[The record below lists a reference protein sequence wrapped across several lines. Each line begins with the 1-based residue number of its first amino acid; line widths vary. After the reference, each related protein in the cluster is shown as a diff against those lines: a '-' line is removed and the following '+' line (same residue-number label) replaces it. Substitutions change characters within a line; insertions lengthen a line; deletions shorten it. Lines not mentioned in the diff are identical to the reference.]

1 MKQKS
6 LLCLLHKVNLCPY
19 HNHVAI
25 PPSNPTPI
33 ALSTSTMPSEKSHP
47 IKPRIIIHGGCG
59 NITRANLPSSQW
71 TLYRAALLSILQN
84 ASHALS
90 KPHATALDIATATVT
105 QLENNPL
112 FNAGRGAVFTRNGTI
127 ELEASVMVSRG
138 YRKRGVGVMG
148 VTRVRNP
155 ILLAKEMLMR
165 GEEEDGGGAQGHCQL
180 TGDVCEDLASKWGLE
195 SVEPGYFWTR
205 RRWEEHR
212 KGLGKSCE
220 REEYERER
228 RAAGSDEEF
237 ECMRFD
243 GEGNELYLTNDPSW
257 NGTDYL
263 PQGTVGCVVLDSTG
277 TICVATS
284 TGGIT
289 NKLPG
294 RVGDTPTLGA
304 GFWAEEWQTTPTVP
318 QQISPSPLSIFSEW
332 TSALSACIPSL
343 TSTSNFHPIPQEVS
357 RLRHAAGIS
366 GTGNGDSFLR
376 LSAVRTACAI
386 ARFSQPETSL
396 QKAVTAVAGPNGM
409 LQLSAEDRWRKT
421 GEGEGGMIGIELD
434 GSGVGK
440 VVADFNCGG
449 MFRAWVD
456 GEGEERVM
464 VFRGEF

>member
-1 MKQKS
+1 
-6 LLCLLHKVNLCPY
+6 
-19 HNHVAI
+19 
-25 PPSNPTPI
+25 
-33 ALSTSTMPSEKSHP
+33 
-47 IKPRIIIHGGCG
+47 
-59 NITRANLPSSQW
+59 
-71 TLYRAALLSILQN
+71 
-84 ASHALS
+84 
-90 KPHATALDIATATVT
+90 
-105 QLENNPL
+105 
-112 FNAGRGAVFTRNGTI
+112 
-127 ELEASVMVSRG
+127 MVSSG

-155 ILLAKEMLMR
+155 ILLAKEMLVR
-165 GEEEDGGGAQGHCQL
+165 GEESDGGGAQGHCQL
-180 TGDVCEDLASKWGLE
+180 TGDVCERLAGDWDLE
-195 SVEPGYFWTR
+195 TVDRGYFWTR

-228 RAAGSDEEF
+228 RAAGYDEVF
-237 ECMRFD
+237 ERVQVG
-243 GEGNELYLTNDPSW
+243 GEEGDIYLTNDPSW

-304 GFWAEEWQTTPTVP
+304 GFWAEEWQSSTKIS
-318 QQISPSPLSIFSEW
+318 QQTSPSPFSILSDW
-332 TSALSACIPSL
+332 TSALTACTPSL
-343 TSTSNFHPIPQEVS
+343 TSASTYHPVPQEVS
-357 RLRHAAGIS
+357 LRRRAAAIS

-386 ARFSQPETSL
+386 ARFSQPDSSL
-396 QKAVTAVAGPNGM
+396 QRAVTAVAGPDGM

-434 GSGVGK
+434 GSGVGR

-456 GEGEERVM
+456 GDGEERVM
-464 VFRGEF
+464 VFREEFRMK

>member
-1 MKQKS
+1 
-6 LLCLLHKVNLCPY
+6 
-19 HNHVAI
+19 
-25 PPSNPTPI
+25 
-33 ALSTSTMPSEKSHP
+33 MPSEKPAP

-59 NITRANLPSSQW
+59 NITRANLPASQW
-71 TLYRAALLSILQN
+71 SSYRAALLSILQHS
-84 ASHALS
+84 SHELS
-90 KPHATALDIATATVT
+90 KLHATALDIATFTVT

-112 FNAGRGAVFTRNGTI
+112 FNAGRGAVFTRDGTI
-127 ELEASVMVSRG
+127 ELEASVMVTSG

-155 ILLAKEMLMR
+155 ILLAKEMLVK
-165 GEEEDGGGAQGHCQL
+165 GEESDGGGAQGHCQL
-180 TGDVCEDLASKWGLE
+180 TGDVCEDLASKWNLE
-195 SVEPGYFWTR
+195 MVGRSYFWTR

-228 RAAGSDEEF
+228 RAARCYGVF
-237 ECMRFD
+237 ESVQVG
-243 GEGNELYLTNDPSW
+243 GEGDDMYLTNDPSW

-304 GFWAEEWQTTPTVP
+304 GFWAEEWQSSTTIP
-318 QQISPSPLSIFSEW
+318 QQISPSPLSMFSEW
-332 TSALSACIPSL
+332 TSALTACIPSL
-343 TSTSNFHPIPQEVS
+343 ASAYQPIPRELS
-357 RLRHAAGIS
+357 HRRRAAAIS

-386 ARFSQPETSL
+386 SRFSHPETSL

-434 GSGVGK
+434 GSDVGR

-456 GEGEERVM
+456 GDGEKRVM
-464 VFRGEF
+464 VFREEF

>member
-1 MKQKS
+1 MS
-6 LLCLLHKVNLCPY
+6 F
-19 HNHVAI
+19 
-25 PPSNPTPI
+25 S
-33 ALSTSTMPSEKSHP
+33 SEKP
-47 IKPRIIIHGGCG
+47 LPTKVKPRIIIHGGCG
-59 NITRANLPSSQW
+59 NITRSNLPASQW
-71 TLYRAALLSILQN
+71 ASYRSALLSILRSSS
-84 ASHALS
+84 AALS
-90 KPHATALDIATATVT
+90 KPGATALEIATATVT

-127 ELEASVMVSRG
+127 ELEASVMVSSG

-155 ILLAKEMLMR
+155 ILLAKEMLVR
-165 GEEEDGGGAQGHCQL
+165 GEEEDGNGGGAQGHCQL
-180 TGDVCEDLASKWGLE
+180 TGDVCEGLAGKWGLE
-195 SVEPGYFWTR
+195 RVERGYFWTR

-212 KGLGKSCE
+212 KGLGLSCG
-220 REEYERER
+220 REEYGREKKS
-228 RAAGSDEEF
+228 AAASHGGFEYENVNGEE
-237 ECMRFD
+237 D
-243 GEGNELYLTNDPSW
+243 DLYLTNDPSW

-304 GFWAEEWQTTPTVP
+304 GFWAEEWQSPTTTIP
-318 QQISPSPLSIFSEW
+318 QQISPSPLSILSEW
-332 TSALSACIPSL
+332 TSALTACIPSL
-343 TSTSNFHPIPQEVS
+343 TGSNTSTYLPLPQQQQLS
-357 RLRHAAGIS
+357 SHRRRAAGIS

-421 GEGEGGMIGIELD
+421 GEGEGGMIGIEIGGD
-434 GSGVGK
+434 GVGR

-456 GEGEERVM
+456 GEGVERVM

>member
-1 MKQKS
+1 MS
-6 LLCLLHKVNLCPY
+6 
-19 HNHVAI
+19 
-25 PPSNPTPI
+25 PS
-33 ALSTSTMPSEKSHP
+33 SSEKP
-47 IKPRIIIHGGCG
+47 APTKPRIIIHGGCG
-59 NITRANLPSSQW
+59 NITRANLPASQW
-71 TLYRAALLSILQN
+71 SAYRSSLLSLLQSS
-84 ASHALS
+84 SHALS
-90 KPHATALDIATATVT
+90 NPHATALDIATTTVT
-105 QLENNPL
+105 HLEDNPL
-112 FNAGRGAVFTRNGTI
+112 FNAGRGAVFTRAGTI
-127 ELEASVMVSRG
+127 ELEASVMVSQG

-148 VTRVRNP
+148 VTRVKNP
-155 ILLAKEMLMR
+155 ILLAREMLVR
-165 GEEEDGGGAQGHCQL
+165 GEESDGNGGGAQGHCQL
-180 TGDVCEDLASKWGLE
+180 TGNSCERLAGEWGLE
-195 SVEPGYFWTR
+195 RVERGYFWTR

-212 KGLGKSCE
+212 KGLGESCE
-220 REEYERER
+220 REEYEREK
-228 RAAGSDEEF
+228 RAAGYEEMSKC
-237 ECMRFD
+237 EHVN
-243 GEGNELYLTNDPSW
+243 GEEDDIYLTNDPSW

-304 GFWAEEWQTTPTVP
+304 GFWAEEWQSPATNP
-318 QQISPSPLSIFSEW
+318 QQISPSPISILSDW
-332 TSALSACIPSL
+332 TCALAACIPSL
-343 TSTSNFHPIPQEVS
+343 TRTYLPIPQEVS
-357 RLRHAAGIS
+357 SHRRRATGIS

-421 GEGEGGMIGIELD
+421 GEGEGGMIGIELGVD
-434 GSGVGK
+434 GVGR

-456 GEGEERVM
+456 GGGEERVM
-464 VFRGEF
+464 VFSGEF

>member
-1 MKQKS
+1 MSS
-6 LLCLLHKVNLCPY
+6 LL
-19 HNHVAI
+19 
-25 PPSNPTPI
+25 
-33 ALSTSTMPSEKSHP
+33 SEKPTP

-59 NITRANLPSSQW
+59 NITRANLPASQW
-71 TLYRAALLSILQN
+71 ASYRTSLLSILQH
-84 ASHALS
+84 SVHELH
-90 KPHATALDIATATVT
+90 KPHATALDIATLTVT
-105 QLENNPL
+105 HLENNPL
-112 FNAGRGAVFTRNGTI
+112 FNAGRGAVFTRAGTI
-127 ELEASVMVSRG
+127 ELEASVMVSSG

-155 ILLAKEMLMR
+155 ILLAKEMLVR
-165 GEEEDGGGAQGHCQL
+165 GEESDGKGGGAQGHCQL

-195 SVEPGYFWTR
+195 TVKSSGYFWTR

-212 KGLGKSCE
+212 RGLGLSCG
-220 REEYERER
+220 REEYEREKR
-228 RAAGSDEEF
+228 EAGYDGAPEYEHVN
-237 ECMRFD
+237 
-243 GEGNELYLTNDPSW
+243 GEGDDIYLTNDPSW

-263 PQGTVGCVVLDSTG
+263 PQGTVGCVVLDSIG

-304 GFWAEEWQTTPTVP
+304 GFWAEEWQIPATTTIP
-318 QQISPSPLSIFSEW
+318 QQISTSPLSILSEW
-332 TSALSACIPSL
+332 TSALTACIPSFTGTNTNIYL
-343 TSTSNFHPIPQEVS
+343 PIPQQQQVS
-357 RLRHAAGIS
+357 SHHRRAAGIS

-386 ARFSQPETSL
+386 ARFSQPEMSL

-421 GEGEGGMIGIELD
+421 GEGEGGMIGIEL
-434 GSGVGK
+434 GSDGVGR

-456 GEGEERVM
+456 GEGVERVM

>member
-1 MKQKS
+1 
-6 LLCLLHKVNLCPY
+6 
-19 HNHVAI
+19 
-25 PPSNPTPI
+25 
-33 ALSTSTMPSEKSHP
+33 
-47 IKPRIIIHGGCG
+47 
-59 NITRANLPSSQW
+59 
-71 TLYRAALLSILQN
+71 
-84 ASHALS
+84 
-90 KPHATALDIATATVT
+90 
-105 QLENNPL
+105 
-112 FNAGRGAVFTRNGTI
+112 
-127 ELEASVMVSRG
+127 
-138 YRKRGVGVMG
+138 MG

-155 ILLAKEMLMR
+155 ILLAREMLVR
-165 GEEEDGGGAQGHCQL
+165 GEESDGGGAQGHCQL
-180 TGDVCEDLASKWGLE
+180 TGDVCEDSASRWGLE
-195 SVEPGYFWTR
+195 RVERGYFWTR

-212 KGLGKSCE
+212 KGLGMNPS
-220 REEYERER
+220 REEYDRAKRE
-228 RAAGSDEEF
+228 AAGKATSEYEHIS
-237 ECMRFD
+237 
-243 GEGNELYLTNDPSW
+243 GEGEEDDIYLTNDPSW

-304 GFWAEEWQTTPTVP
+304 GFWAEEWQDLTTTETIPR
-318 QQISPSPLSIFSEW
+318 QIPPSPLSVLSDW
-332 TSALSACIPSL
+332 TSALIACIPSF
-343 TSTSNFHPIPQEVS
+343 TCSYHPIPQEVS
-357 RLRHAAGIS
+357 HHHRRRAAGIS

-386 ARFSQPETSL
+386 ARFSQPGTSL

-421 GEGEGGMIGIELD
+421 GEGEGGMIGIELGGD
-434 GSGVGK
+434 GVGR

-464 VFRGEF
+464 IFRGEF

>member
-1 MKQKS
+1 
-6 LLCLLHKVNLCPY
+6 
-19 HNHVAI
+19 
-25 PPSNPTPI
+25 
-33 ALSTSTMPSEKSHP
+33 
-47 IKPRIIIHGGCG
+47 
-59 NITRANLPSSQW
+59 
-71 TLYRAALLSILQN
+71 
-84 ASHALS
+84 
-90 KPHATALDIATATVT
+90 
-105 QLENNPL
+105 
-112 FNAGRGAVFTRNGTI
+112 
-127 ELEASVMVSRG
+127 
-138 YRKRGVGVMG
+138 MG

-155 ILLAKEMLMR
+155 ILLAKEMLIR

-195 SVEPGYFWTR
+195 SVEKGYFWTR

-212 KGLGKSCE
+212 KGLGKNCE
-220 REEYERER
+220 KEEYERER
-228 RAAGSDEEF
+228 RAAGCRDEGF
-237 ECMRFD
+237 ECIRAD
-243 GEGNELYLTNDPSW
+243 DEGNEMYLTNDPSW

-304 GFWAEEWQTTPTVP
+304 GFWAEEWQSPPTIP
-318 QQISPSPLSIFSEW
+318 QQISPSALSIFSEW
-332 TSALSACIPSL
+332 TSALTACIPSL
-343 TSTSNFHPIPQEVS
+343 RSARNYHVIPQEVS
-357 RLRHAAGIS
+357 HRRRAAGIS

-386 ARFSQPETSL
+386 ARFSQPETPL

-434 GSGVGK
+434 GSGVGR

-456 GEGEERVM
+456 GDGEERVM

>member
-1 MKQKS
+1 MS
-6 LLCLLHKVNLCPY
+6 
-19 HNHVAI
+19 
-25 PPSNPTPI
+25 PS
-33 ALSTSTMPSEKSHP
+33 SEKPHP

-59 NITRANLPSSQW
+59 NITRANLPLSQW
-71 TLYRAALLSILQN
+71 TLYRSALHSILR
-84 ASHALS
+84 ASTQALS
-90 KPHATALDIATATVT
+90 NPHATALDIATTTVT
-105 QLENNPL
+105 HLENNPL
-112 FNAGRGAVFTRNGTI
+112 FNAGRGAVFTRAGTI
-127 ELEASVMVSRG
+127 ELEASVMVSSG

-155 ILLAKEMLMR
+155 ILLAREMLVR
-165 GEEEDGGGAQGHCQL
+165 GEEADGGGAQGHCQL
-180 TGDVCEDLASKWGLE
+180 TGEVCERLAGEWG
-195 SVEPGYFWTR
+195 VERVERGYFWTR

-212 KGLGKSCE
+212 RGLGESCG

-228 RAAGSDEEF
+228 RVAGYDGVF
-237 ECMRFD
+237 ECVQVG
-243 GEGNELYLTNDPSW
+243 GEGGDIYLTNDPSW
-257 NGTDYL
+257 NGADYL

-304 GFWAEEWQTTPTVP
+304 GFWAEEWQSPPTIP

-332 TSALSACIPSL
+332 TSALTACIPSL
-343 TSTSNFHPIPQEVS
+343 TSSYLPIPQEVS
-357 RLRHAAGIS
+357 HHRRAAAIS

-386 ARFSQPETSL
+386 ARFSQAETSL

-409 LQLSAEDRWRKT
+409 LQLSADDRWRKT

-434 GSGVGK
+434 GSGVGRL
-440 VVADFNCGG
+440 VADFNAGG

-456 GEGEERVM
+456 GDGEERVM
-464 VFRGEF
+464 VFREEF